1 MKTFIQLCVV
11 LCNKTRRASL
21 FLLYFL
27 NAVFL
32 VHRESRWQPQLLLC
46 ELYALRR
53 ASLNWSYPTG
63 SSARL
68 SPAAAAVTLS
78 CLANVR
84 WISTL
89 LSDRSSSTRYRSAS
103 YKWNISSQFSF
114 SNFHGKTHKNVF
126 LICLYSAWLYLFVTW
141 RNFTFQ
147 VYEEA
152 GSDFHQVA
160 YFRTRI
166 GLRNALQEEISGSSD
181 KEAVLITLNRPIV
194 FAQPVA
200 FDRGSVSFFAVWNP
214 TTRQSF
220 RLVKAST
227 SCGVPNVN
235 EDRQGN
241 KNVHKQLSVLQE
253 SKINL

>member
-114 SNFHGKTHKNVF
+114 SKTHKKTILQNPRF
-126 LICLYSAWLYLFVTW
+126 FNKSLQCLIIFVRDLTQLHFPGIWRSWLGLPPGGVLPNSDRSA
-141 RNFTFQ
+141 
-147 VYEEA
+147 
-152 GSDFHQVA
+152 
-160 YFRTRI
+160 
-166 GLRNALQEEISGSSD
+166 
-181 KEAVLITLNRPIV
+181 
-194 FAQPVA
+194 
-200 FDRGSVSFFAVWNP
+200 
-214 TTRQSF
+214 
-220 RLVKAST
+220 
-227 SCGVPNVN
+227 
-235 EDRQGN
+235 
-241 KNVHKQLSVLQE
+241 
-253 SKINL
+253 